1 MTAERWQE
9 IQAKG
14 GAVCLS
20 NRSKWLITG
29 SDSVR
34 YLNGQ
39 VTQDVRQA
47 KGNKAVYACV
57 TDAKGRICGDVF
69 VRQAEDGGGLL
80 LDAEECLREALGAR
94 LERYLVADDAEITDV
109 TDDWALWHF
118 FGAAGEWDLHGCAAE
133 RLGVLGVDVWLKPKE
148 LPEVASWLTPDEVE
162 IVRVLRG
169 IPRYPYELNGEV
181 FPPEAGLEARAMDY
195 VKGCYI
201 GQEVLSRIK
210 TTRKMPR
217 ELVFWALAEEGEVT
231 PKTELVLPCGRVV
244 GQVTSAV
251 RHPETGRAV
260 GLGYVKL
267 GTVPDDS
274 QLLVGNDLAT
284 IARLVPG
291 PSV

>member
-1 MTAERWQE
+1 
-9 IQAKG
+9 
-14 GAVCLS
+14 
-20 NRSKWLITG
+20 
-29 SDSVR
+29 
-34 YLNGQ
+34 
-39 VTQDVRQA
+39 
-47 KGNKAVYACV
+47 
-57 TDAKGRICGDVF
+57 
-69 VRQAEDGGGLL
+69 
-80 LDAEECLREALGAR
+80 
-94 LERYLVADDAEITDV
+94 
-109 TDDWALWHF
+109 
-118 FGAAGEWDLHGCAAE
+118 
-133 RLGVLGVDVWLKPKE
+133 
-148 LPEVASWLTPDEVE
+148 
-162 IVRVLRG
+162 
-169 IPRYPYELNGEV
+169 
-181 FPPEAGLEARAMDY
+181 MDY